1 MKRRMTLFLL
11 AGLTASLLC
20 ICIVQ
25 AQEADQDREGFLS
38 SINDLEQS
46 ILQDKKTVAEIQQS
60 ALEEP
65 FLKRNEDRAKEMTLQ
80 QADNIVAFQKDV
92 LAAPVADSQAPVPDE
107 EKADLALLEPVKG
120 QDVEEGVGDIDRL
133 LGERKEKKVT
143 LDFEKLK
150 LDEALRMVAEEA
162 DINIIVDPSSRDREV
177 TLHLKDVAV
186 SEAIELIL
194 QAYELSYA
202 ISGNSVFVASRNR
215 IASMAAVHKIIRLK
229 NINAEDAKN
238 LVKGLAESVSSDRAI
253 NALLVV
259 GTISQIKDVEKVIA
273 EIDKPRAQVL
283 LITQLIEVDKD
294 ALSQIGVDWSDKISV
309 SFQESNFDPKIIGT
323 KITDPVNAL
332 NIYRF
337 TRTPMQLDA
346 AINMLIQTNKAKI
359 LSNPKIATVNG
370 EEASVFIGDRIP
382 YEITT
387 VTGGV
392 ANTEV
397 RFTEAG
403 IRLNITPSIIADD
416 YVVVNVKPE
425 VSFIYSWRGEGD
437 QYPWVRTREAF
448 ASVKVKN
455 NQPFILAGLLSEEE
469 KKNIYKVPFLG
480 DIPFIKWAFRY
491 EKITT
496 DSKEVIITVI
506 PQIIKD

>member
-1 MKRRMTLFLL
+1 MKRRMTLLVW
-11 AGLTASLLC
+11 AGLISLLC

-25 AQEADQDREGFLS
+25 AQETDQSRDSFLS

-46 ILQDKKTVAEIQQS
+46 IIQDKMTVADIQKS
-60 ALEEP
+60 TLEES
-65 FLKRNEDRAKEMTLQ
+65 FLTRNEDQAKEMTLQ
-80 QADNIVAFQKDV
+80 QADNIVEFQKDV
-92 LAAPVADSQAPVPDE
+92 LSVSVADSPALASNE
-107 EKADLALLEPVKG
+107 EKIDPIPSEPAKVQDSEENINDINLLLADQ
-120 QDVEEGVGDIDRL
+120 QD
-133 LGERKEKKVT
+133 KKIT

-150 LDEALRMVAEEA
+150 LDEALRVVAEQA
-162 DINIIVDPSSRDREV
+162 GINIVVDPSAKDREV

-202 ISGNSVFVASRNR
+202 IKGNSVFVAPKNR
-215 IASMAAVHKIIRLK
+215 IAGMAAVHKIIRLK

-238 LVKGLAESVSSDRAI
+238 LVKDLAESVASDRAI

-259 GTISQIKDVEKVIA
+259 GTISQIKDVEKIISEV
-273 EIDKPRAQVL
+273 DKPRAQVL

-309 SFQESNFDPKIIGT
+309 TFQESNFDPVAMGT
-323 KITDPVNAL
+323 RITDPVNAL

-370 EEASVFIGDRIP
+370 EEASIFIGDRIP

>member
-1 MKRRMTLFLL
+1 MKRRIALFLFIGL
-11 AGLTASLLC
+11 AVGLLSVG
-20 ICIVQ
+20 VQ
-25 AQEADQDREGFLS
+25 AQEMNPGESDLTS
-38 SINDLEQS
+38 SINDLEKS
-46 ILQDKKTVAEIQQS
+46 VIQDKQTVTEIQKG
-60 ALEEP
+60 ALEEG
-65 FLKRNEDRAKEMTLQ
+65 FLTRNEDQAKEMTLQ
-80 QADNIVAFQKDV
+80 QADNLAVFQQEAFPAPEVVAEAPAV
-92 LAAPVADSQAPVPDE
+92 VESEIAAMPPSMEV
-107 EKADLALLEPVKG
+107 
-120 QDVEEGVGDIDRL
+120 VEEGMNDIDRL
-133 LGERKEKKVT
+133 LESQKDKKIT
-143 LDFEKLK
+143 LDFEALK
-150 LDEALRMVAEEA
+150 LDEALRVVSEEA
-162 DINIIVDPSSRDREV
+162 GINIVVDPSAKDREI
-177 TLHLKDVAV
+177 TLHLKDVAGA
-186 SEAIELIL
+186 EAIELIW

-202 ISGNSVFVASRNR
+202 IKGNSIFVASKGR
-215 IASMAAVHKIIRLK
+215 IADMAAVHKVIRLK

-238 LVKGLAESVSSDRAI
+238 LVKDLAESVASDRTI
-253 NALLVV
+253 NALVVV
-259 GTISQIKDVEKVIA
+259 GTISQIKDIEKIIA

-294 ALSQIGVDWSDKISV
+294 ALSQIGVDWSDKLSV
-309 SFQESNFDPKIIGT
+309 SFQESNFDPLSIGT
-323 KITDPVNAL
+323 RITDPVNAL

-346 AINMLIQTNKAKI
+346 AINMLIQTNKAKL

-370 EEASVFIGDRIP
+370 EEASIFIGDRIP

-455 NQPFILAGLLSEEE
+455 NQPFILGGLLSEEE

-480 DIPFIKWAFRY
+480 DIPFLKWAFRY
-491 EKITT
+491 EKTTT
-496 DSKEVIITVI
+496 DNKEVIITVI
-506 PQIIKD
+506 PQIIQD